1 MGEKGNKQL
10 CSAQLAIILDRSIQ
24 NHALDVMHFRRW
36 LENQEAIPAANPPGG
51 LAAEIPRRLLLA
63 LQEII
68 I

>member
-36 LENQEAIPAANPPGG
+36 LKNQEAIPAANPLG
-51 LAAEIPRRLLLA
+51 LAAEIPRHLLLA

>member
-10 CSAQLAIILDRSIQ
+10 CSAQLAIILDLSIQ

-36 LENQEAIPAANPPGG
+36 LENQEAIPAANPLG
-51 LAAEIPRRLLLA
+51 LVGEIPRHLLLV
-63 LQEII
+63 LQGII